1 MEKESKVITIED
13 SAIQRFCAGWPCH
26 NFPEGLNLIV
36 AFFDKNGDLVDYEM
50 SNKSDK
56 TLYEFNAYEEN
67 PTHNMDE
74 AAISALLSNAQE
86 ECRRLELPDGCLPTW
101 VYD

>member
-1 MEKESKVITIED
+1 
-13 SAIQRFCAGWPCH
+13 
-26 NFPEGLNLIV
+26 
-36 AFFDKNGDLVDYEM
+36 
-50 SNKSDK
+50 
-56 TLYEFNAYEEN
+56 
-67 PTHNMDE
+67 MDE